1 MTGCGTSASGGLFSV
16 GVFHLDRARRSRHTI
31 QNCIDKA
38 DIAAADIGNGRI
50 FADHGTGRK
59 MRHADQLTGPG
70 AQDRAIDH
78 GHPVERPPGR
88 EATCQ
93 QLIQLVAAGL
103 DGCRQFVEMPA
114 VNILNQKGL
123 RISSE

>member
-1 MTGCGTSASGGLFSV
+1 
-16 GVFHLDRARRSRHTI
+16 
-31 QNCIDKA
+31 
-38 DIAAADIGNGRI
+38 
-50 FADHGTGRK
+50 

-114 VNILNQKGL
+114 VDILHPEGL
-123 RISSE
+123 ADILGIMLQEHRQELGNRLPGHLPLI